1 MDQIKPDHIPDC
13 EPQVDSYELMAR
25 REHLE
30 EEIKKAL
37 DDVKREALIA
47 QMTTTLE
54 TYRAALEAI
63 RDGSDA
69 ICTDCGWI
77 GLSLELDEKYMNC
90 PECQSEATRTG
101 ADEIAAYALA
111 QGEDA

>member
-13 EPQVDSYELMAR
+13 EPQVDSSELMAR

-47 QMTTTLE
+47 RMTTTLT
-54 TYRAALEAI
+54 TYRAALEHI
-63 RDGSDA
+63 RDGSVA
-69 ICTDCGWI
+69 VCPSCGWVGSRI
-77 GLSLELDEKYMNC
+77 ECKRMKECRNC
-90 PECQSEATRTG
+90 GFDVIYGPKS
-101 ADEIAAYALA
+101 IAAYALA
-111 QGEDA
+111 QGEME